1 MRSRWKN
8 AYVNSAVWA
17 SYRSVRSRVKK
28 NIYRKLVVNS
38 SRSTTI
44 LPVMNACIFLV
55 HNGRTLRPVKIKP
68 SMFGTKLGE
77 YVRTKEICVFRRR
90 KNKKKKNKQ
99 QKKAIKS
106 KGK

>member
-8 AYVNSAVWA
+8 AYVKNS
-17 SYRSVRSRVKK
+17 
-28 NIYRKLVVNS
+28 NRKRVVN

-44 LPVMNACIFLV
+44 LPVMNASVFLV
-55 HNGRTLRPVKIKP
+55 HNGRTSRPIKIKP

-99 QKKAIKS
+99 QKKSKKAKS
-106 KGK
+106 K